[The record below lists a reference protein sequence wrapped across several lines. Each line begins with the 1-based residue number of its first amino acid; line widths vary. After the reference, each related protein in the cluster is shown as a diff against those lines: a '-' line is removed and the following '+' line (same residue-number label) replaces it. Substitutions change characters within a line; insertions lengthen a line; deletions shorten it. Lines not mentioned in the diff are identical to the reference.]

1 MTTRY
6 FRIVHLAMASALIAG
21 VGLAGCNTLD
31 PYTGESKTSSA
42 AKGAGIGALI
52 GAVAGAATGDDSADR
67 RKRALIG
74 AGVGALS
81 GAAVGMYMD
90 RQEMKLRQQLAGTG
104 VSVTRNGDELVLNM
118 PSNITFDSGQTALK
132 PGFDNVLS
140 GVTMVLKEF
149 DKTVI
154 EVAGHTDSDG
164 DDQMNQRLSE
174 GRASTVASA
183 LFRSGVGER
192 RIVALGFGE
201 SRPVASNSTDGGKS
215 LNRRVELTL
224 MPITAG

>member
-1 MTTRY
+1 MSNIRTLY
-6 FRIVHLAMASALIAG
+6 LSASLAAVVGIAS
-21 VGLAGCNTLD
+21 CTTLD
-31 PYTGESKTSSA
+31 PYTGEKQTSNA

-81 GAAVGMYMD
+81 GTAVGAYMD
-90 RQEMKLRQQLAGTG
+90 NQEMKLRQKLAGTG
-104 VSVTRNGDELVLNM
+104 VSVTRQGDKVILNM
-118 PSNITFDSGQTALK
+118 PSNVTFDSGQSTLK
-132 PGFDNVLS
+132 PAFDPVLE
-140 GVTMVLKEF
+140 GVSMVLKEYE
-149 DKTVI
+149 KTVI

-164 DDQMNQRLSE
+164 ENAMNQSLSE
-174 GRASTVASA
+174 GRASAVASG
-183 LFRSGVGER
+183 LYRNGIGER

-201 SRPVASNSTDGGKS
+201 GRPVASNETDGGKS

-224 MPITAG
+224 LPLTGG

>member
-1 MTTRY
+1 MSTSTIRTLY
-6 FRIVHLAMASALIAG
+6 MSACLALTASIG
-21 VGLAGCNTLD
+21 ISSCTTLD
-31 PYTGESKTSSA
+31 PYTGEKQT
-42 AKGAGIGALI
+42 AKATTGAGIGALI

-81 GAAVGMYMD
+81 GAAVGSYMD
-90 RQEMKLRQQLAGTG
+90 HQEMKLRQKLAGTG
-104 VSVTRNGDELVLNM
+104 VSVTRRGDELILNM
-118 PSNITFDSGQTALK
+118 PSNVTFDSGESVLK
-132 PGFDNVLS
+132 AGFDPVLD
-140 GVTMVLKEF
+140 GVAMVLKEY

-164 DDQMNQRLSE
+164 ENSMNQSLSE
-174 GRASTVASA
+174 HRASAVASA
-183 LFRSGVGER
+183 LHRNGVGER

-201 SRPVASNSTDGGKS
+201 GRPVATNGTDDGKQ

>member
-1 MTTRY
+1 MSNIRTLY
-6 FRIVHLAMASALIAG
+6 LSASMAAVFGIAS
-21 VGLAGCNTLD
+21 CTTLD
-31 PYTGESKTSSA
+31 PYTGEKQTSNA

-81 GAAVGMYMD
+81 GTAVGAYMD
-90 RQEMKLRQQLAGTG
+90 HQEMKLRQQLAGTG
-104 VSVTRNGDELVLNM
+104 VSVTRQGDNVILNM
-118 PSNITFDSGQTALK
+118 PSNVTFDSGDSTLK
-132 PGFDNVLS
+132 PAFDSVLQ
-140 GVTMVLKEF
+140 GVTMVLKEY

-164 DDQMNQRLSE
+164 ENAMNQNLSIN
-174 GRASTVASA
+174 RASSVASA
-183 LFRSGVGER
+183 LYRNGVGER

-201 SRPVASNSTDGGKS
+201 GRPVATNSTDAGKQ

>member
-1 MTTRY
+1 MSNIRTLY
-6 FRIVHLAMASALIAG
+6 LSAGMAAVLGIAS
-21 VGLAGCNTLD
+21 CTTLD
-31 PYTGESKTSSA
+31 PYTGEKKTSNA

-81 GAAVGMYMD
+81 GTAVGAYMD
-90 RQEMKLRQQLAGTG
+90 NQEMKLRQKLAGTG
-104 VSVTRNGDELVLNM
+104 VSVTRQGDNLILNM
-118 PSNITFDSGQTALK
+118 PSNVTFDSGQSTLK
-132 PGFDNVLS
+132 AAFDPVLD
-140 GVTMVLKEF
+140 GVSMVLKEY

-164 DDQMNQRLSE
+164 ENAMNQALSE
-174 GRASTVASA
+174 NRASAVASG
-183 LFRSGVGER
+183 LYRNGIGER

-201 SRPVASNSTDGGKS
+201 GRPVASNASDGGKA

-224 MPITAG
+224 LPLTGG